1 MNNLKKVWSGLE
13 KFKKKT
19 VFFAFILLI
28 TASFET
34 LGIGVIYQVLRII
47 TDLGFI
53 ENNLYLTSIKENL
66 SINSNQLIII
76 ILGTILF
83 IFIIKNTLSVLFI
96 KWQQNFLNFYDV
108 YISDTLF
115 TYYINQP
122 YEQYIKNNSSI
133 YVRNLTV
140 EISNFK
146 GALQQLMTLISEGV
160 ILIFICGALVFLN
173 PIASLIIFCILLLVC
188 SFYFI
193 GPIDSF
199 LKKSSKERL
208 FFSSKYTKF
217 LIQGLASVKEIRVYQ
232 SENEA
237 RFEHY
242 NSKKKVNDLT
252 RHLVVLNAIPKN
264 LFEVI
269 TFLLLA
275 SYIAYYALNDKN
287 FLDIIPTIGVYLAAA
302 YKVLPCIIKILNSI
316 NTLKFQGAS
325 IDHIHQELK
334 NAKKINNT
342 IEEKNIIKGF
352 KDLEFKN
359 VSFKYL
365 NTQKYILRN
374 TSLKIKKGEI
384 VGLRGESGSGKSTLI
399 NLMLGLLEPNNG
411 EILVNGKNLKRHN
424 NNWLKMLSYVPQN
437 VFITDSNIFKNV
449 GFGKKISEI
458 NKTKVTDLLK
468 KLNIFKDI
476 KLKGLNRNLG
486 ERGNFFSGGQV
497 QRIVFAR
504 ALYKDPDIIFF
515 DEATNG
521 LDKKNEKNIFK
532 LLMKLKDKKTLIISS
547 HNQDLLNICDYIID
561 LDKGKISKKNLS
573 T

>member
-28 TASFET
+28 TAFFET

-96 KWQQNFLNFYDV
+96 KWQQNFLNFFDV

-269 TFLLLA
+269 TFLLLG

-302 YKVLPCIIKILNSI
+302 YKVLPSIVKILNSI
-316 NTLKFQGAS
+316 NTLKFLGAS
-325 IDHIHQELK
+325 INHINQELK
-334 NAKKINNT
+334 NAKKTNNT
-342 IEEKNIIKGF
+342 IEEKNIIKDF
-352 KDLEFKN
+352 KNLEFKN

-365 NTQKYILRN
+365 NTQKYILKN

-458 NKTKVTDLLK
+458 NKTKVTGLLK

-561 LDKGKISKKNLS
+561 LDKGKISKR